1 MYKSMSSPYNFHV
14 PVMGVAFTVDTPI
27 KIAHF
32 GVSSVMSIGDDLL
45 LERLRAYYSEKHDI
59 SFVPIKRTEEDYRA
73 KRITAYLDLV
83 YDIVHY
89 KFEKLKQQSIE
100 KGNEIYKYF
109 DMLPDTN
116 TLKKEFLKLT
126 DSASTEIE
134 ALTERLKNTMSV
146 GELEVNIM
154 TKLDRQHYDKAG
166 NKLPTEFN
174 DAHSA
179 LRGYANSK
187 INSGLVLSAG
197 LNPRLY
203 SYIANFDNFYPDQ
216 EGNLDK
222 QVILK
227 VSDYRSALIQGKFL
241 AKKGIWVSEYRVESG
256 LNCGGH
262 AFASD
267 GFMLG
272 PIMEEFKNNREQLI
286 EDVHEILN
294 DSLEKLGK
302 PVQNKPLPLKVTAQG
317 GVGTYEEHQF
327 LIDTYQVDS
336 VGWGT
341 PFLLVPEAVNVDA
354 QTSDLL
360 VAAGEDDLYLSS
372 ISPIGVPFNTV
383 RGNSKDVIK
392 QKNIDDGNPGS
403 TCPRQYLK
411 LFNTEFTEQ
420 PICLSSKQYQKLKI
434 KELDELNLEGDE
446 YDEVYQKI
454 TEKACL
460 CTGLVITAYKAYG
473 LETKPDGQGVSVCP
487 GPNLAYFSKISTLKE
502 MIDHIYGRTNILN
515 NTPRPNFLIKELNM
529 YVDYFKNELK
539 ELPQEINIKQQ
550 KRFVAFKT
558 NLLSGIE
565 YYLHLFSDVV
575 KDQPNAIEALINQK
589 QVVEQLNI
597 PTLIKV

>member
-1 MYKSMSSPYNFHV
+1 MSSPYNFHV

-286 EDVHEILN
+286 KDVHEILN

-446 YDEVYQKI
+446 YDEAYQKI